1 MTNTPTWT
9 CCWLQEG
16 IVLLDEPTSI
26 TITKVVRKKG
36 IFMQFFGVTQEVV
49 SPSQSLKWNKQA
61 CKKSTNLQKMK

>member
-1 MTNTPTWT
+1 MTNTSTWT

-26 TITKVVRKKG
+26 TITKVVRKKE
-36 IFMQFFGVTQEVV
+36 IFMQFFGVAQQVV
-49 SPSQSLKWNKQA
+49 PPSQSLKWNKA